1 MTTLW
6 IRKGVVTLLWLSI
19 AYGAWLWFSCRFY
32 VSLNE
37 MAVIVAKTGEP
48 LAPGQILAQPGQ
60 QGVQAA
66 VLGEGRYFYNPWLYE
81 WQRFPVMSIEP
92 GKVGIVTAMV
102 GSDLPTGEFL
112 ANEGQKGIQRRVLG
126 PGKYRLNPYG
136 YRVEVISA
144 LSIPVG
150 YVGVVTGLSGGQAP
164 EGEFAGSQ
172 QKGVRQDILQPGLY
186 YINPKEFN
194 VDVVEIGVNQ
204 VSLLGKSGGEV
215 ITKTQIAAQ
224 NAPMQ
229 ALQNRVLEEQ
239 KEKRRDYLTQ
249 REGSVISQSADAA
262 KSIFAEKS
270 ALAAK
275 ADRTAAPT
283 AKKTKPTMPRA
294 VASEMPSDPAAVLSL
309 HQMVE
314 FPSRDGFEISLDMTV
329 EFELSPGSIAWIFR
343 TYGDLP
349 AVVDKIIMPQILSVS
364 RLKGS
369 AYRAKDFI
377 VGEGREKFQN
387 DLTETL
393 AKTLVDRRILI
404 HNALIRHVN
413 VPNEILDPIQQA
425 SIAVEENLTN
435 KEKQNTARKQAE
447 LNTELGLIAQRR
459 QQVAQETRK
468 LAAEIQADQE
478 KQVAQ
483 ILAEA
488 IRQMAEI
495 DKQTALQSAERVR
508 KLGQAR
514 AETLAMVEG
523 EKAAGL
529 QLKIQALGDAS
540 AYILWDF
547 AQSLSD
553 TLRIHLIPTGPGT
566 LWTDLDQAGL
576 AVLGGGAA
584 LRSRTESASSPVT
597 GNLQGGRTNP

>member
-1 MTTLW
+1 MSGMSGSL
-6 IRKGVVTLLWLSI
+6 IKKGGLALLWLLI
-19 AYGAWLWFSCRFY
+19 AYGAWLWFFCRFY

-37 MAVIVAKTGEP
+37 MAVINAKTGEP

-81 WQRFPVMSIEP
+81 WQLFPVMIIEP

-136 YRVEVISA
+136 YRIEVINA

-164 EGEFAGSQ
+164 EGEFADAH

-186 YINPKEFN
+186 YINPKEFK
-194 VDVVEIGVNQ
+194 VDVVEIGLNQ

-249 REGSVISQSADAA
+249 REGAMSSISQGADAA
-262 KSIFAEKS
+262 KSVLAEKP

-275 ADRTAAPT
+275 ADRSAGKKAKPVAPK
-283 AKKTKPTMPRA
+283 AMAP
-294 VASEMPSDPAAVLSL
+294 EMPSDPASVLSL

-393 AKTLVDRRILI
+393 ARTLENRRILI

-468 LAAEIQADQE
+468 LTAEIQAEQE
-478 KQVAQ
+478 KRVAE

-488 IRQMAEI
+488 IKQVAEI
-495 DKQTALQSAERVR
+495 DKQTALQAAERVR

-523 EKAAGL
+523 EKATGL
-529 QLKIQALGDAS
+529 QLKVQALGDAS
-540 AYILWDF
+540 AYTLWDF
-547 AQSLSD
+547 SQSLSD
-553 TLRIHLIPTGPGT
+553 TLKISLIPTGPGT

-576 AVLGGGAA
+576 AALGGGAA
-584 LRSRTESASSPVT
+584 FRGTSEGAPVAKGLRGSP
-597 GNLQGGRTNP
+597 